1 MAVKILLPAL
11 IAVAIL
17 HRQRTL
23 SQRLRIQVKTR
34 LSEPFSIKLP
44 TFRANHW

>member
-17 HRQRTL
+17 APAAHAEPTP
-23 SQRLRIQVKTR
+23 RIQVKTR
-34 LSEPFSIKLP
+34 LSEQFSIKLP